1 MRTGRTAGF
10 SIFALLFS
18 LLPPAANARTLTVE
32 DLAADPER
40 YDRKDVTV
48 RGGVDFGPPHTY
60 VLMQSKDA
68 FARNRADRMSEEEA
82 ERTCMRIGKHDAL
95 FTNDR
100 GRKRIHGRAVVVQG
114 VFFADMFSG
123 QEGIN
128 LGGCQVNKRIIDVYK
143 LLWVGE

>member
-1 MRTGRTAGF
+1 MRRKIPF
-10 SIFALLFS
+10 FALLFS
-18 LLPPAANARTLTVE
+18 LLPLAAGARTLTVE
-32 DLAADPER
+32 ELSANPQR
-40 YDRKDVTV
+40 YDKKDVTV
-48 RGGVDFGPPHTY
+48 RGVVDFGPPHTY

-68 FARNRADRMSEEEA
+68 FIRNRADRMSDQEA

-100 GRKRIHGRAVVVQG
+100 DRKRIHGRAVVVQG
-114 VFFADMFSG
+114 VFFADMFEG
-123 QEGIN
+123 KEGIN

>member
-1 MRTGRTAGF
+1 MRREIP
-10 SIFALLFS
+10 IFALLFS
-18 LLPPAANARTLTVE
+18 LLPLAAGARTLTVQ
-32 DLAADPER
+32 DLAADPQR

-48 RGGVDFGPPHTY
+48 KGVVDFGPPHTY
-60 VLMQSKDA
+60 VLMHSYDT
-68 FARNRADRMSEEEA
+68 FTRNRQLRMSEEEA

-100 GRKRIHGRAVVVQG
+100 DRKRIHGRAVVVQG
-114 VFFADMFSG
+114 VFFADMFDG